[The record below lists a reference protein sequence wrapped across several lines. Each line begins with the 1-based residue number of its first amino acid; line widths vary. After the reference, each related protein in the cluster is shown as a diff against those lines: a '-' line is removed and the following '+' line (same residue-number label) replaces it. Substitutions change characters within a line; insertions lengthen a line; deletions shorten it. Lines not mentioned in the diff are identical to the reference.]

1 MFRIK
6 RTTDVLYNIS
16 VTEGKIPDLKHHK
29 SLQEKD
35 IGWKI
40 SELELDYTKNVFQMN
55 TLGISLISWV
65 SLLSLVIKD
74 EIK

>member
-1 MFRIK
+1 MVRIK

-16 VTEGKIPDLKHHK
+16 AADGKIPDLKHNK

-35 IGWKI
+35 IRLENI
-40 SELELDYTKNVFQMN
+40 TEVELDYRKYIFHMS

-65 SLLSLVIKD
+65 NQC
-74 EIK
+74 